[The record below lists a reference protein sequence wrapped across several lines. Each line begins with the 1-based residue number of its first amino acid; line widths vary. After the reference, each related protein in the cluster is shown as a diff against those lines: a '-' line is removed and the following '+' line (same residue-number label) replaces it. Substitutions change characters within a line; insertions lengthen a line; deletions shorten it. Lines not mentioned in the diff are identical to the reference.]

1 MNTWGFFP
9 DLALVEYRTNWICI
23 MQGPG
28 VYQNFPWIVMNSIA
42 NTIFCRDGMLKLDD
56 HDSVDGHSKGALR
69 SLDINQPTYVG
80 GIPHPD
86 EMKLGNRTHIAINLG
101 LTKIAGNF
109 LFFPF

>member
-1 MNTWGFFP
+1 
-9 DLALVEYRTNWICI
+9 
-23 MQGPG
+23 
-28 VYQNFPWIVMNSIA
+28 
-42 NTIFCRDGMLKLDD
+42 MLKLDD

-109 LFFPF
+109 LFFLFRLCLVASHLKNNFCHLA

>member
-1 MNTWGFFP
+1 
-9 DLALVEYRTNWICI
+9 
-23 MQGPG
+23 
-28 VYQNFPWIVMNSIA
+28 
-42 NTIFCRDGMLKLDD
+42 MLKLDD

-109 LFFPF
+109 LFFLFRLCLVASHLINIFLPIHVLYCLVLSLSCIHLIQFLLQGISFRSVTF

>member
-1 MNTWGFFP
+1 
-9 DLALVEYRTNWICI
+9 
-23 MQGPG
+23 
-28 VYQNFPWIVMNSIA
+28 
-42 NTIFCRDGMLKLDD
+42 MLKLDD

-109 LFFPF
+109 LFFLFRLCFVAHNHFLPIVVYLHCLVLHFSCIHLIQFLL

>member
-1 MNTWGFFP
+1 
-9 DLALVEYRTNWICI
+9 
-23 MQGPG
+23 
-28 VYQNFPWIVMNSIA
+28 
-42 NTIFCRDGMLKLDD
+42 MLKLDD

-109 LFFPF
+109 LFFLFRLCLLSGQPPYKHFLPSCLIAICIVLSLSCIHLIQFVL